1 MTGQLTPAQRLAV
14 SRGQLVSA
22 LHDPV
27 WMILLQRW
35 LHSQAKASSQCAT
48 SKPATPA
55 STDQVKAR
63 SGVAD

>member
-14 SRGQLVSA
+14 SRAQLVSA

-35 LHSQAKASSQCAT
+35 LHSQAKAPSQGAT

-55 STDQVKAR
+55 STDQGKAR
-63 SGVAD
+63 SGAAG